1 MEWFLY
7 IAIAVSIGAC
17 RIFINNYI
25 TDYYF
30 KGRDANAQKNF
41 YWLPFIIF
49 GIVCICISGIDFVNV
64 PFYTYAFFILAGAS
78 TAIAGIFYFKALE
91 LSDSTDF
98 GIFSQL
104 SPVFYLILGW
114 IFLGQKI
121 TSTQLIAFI
130 IIISAPILIVLTT
143 KKRSRHLRI
152 KAILYTL
159 LDIAISATATSI
171 FVKLDTGDVNF
182 PTEIGLTLLGNGIGN
197 AIIVFLNPK
206 WRKRYRFVLKSSHH
220 KVLFPLICDATLE
233 VIQKFARNYAL
244 VIASSIALT
253 SAIIDSTKPIVI
265 FFMGIL
271 FSILWPNFG
280 REKMNRKTIIVHL
293 IATILVVI
301 GICLIQ
307 SSQSMV

>member
-1 MEWFLY
+1 MEWFLC
-7 IAIAVSIGAC
+7 IAIAVLISAC

-49 GIVCICISGIDFVNV
+49 GIVCICISGIDFVNI
-64 PFYTYAFFILAGAS
+64 PFYTYLFFILAGAS
-78 TAIAGIFYFKALE
+78 TAVAGIFYFKALE

-104 SPVFYLILGW
+104 SPIFYLILGW
-114 IFLGQKI
+114 VFLGQKI
-121 TSTQLIAFI
+121 TSTQLIAFV
-130 IIISAPILIVLTT
+130 IIISAPILIILTT

-159 LDIAISATATSI
+159 LDIIIAATAASI
-171 FVKLDTGDVNF
+171 FVKLDTGDINF
-182 PTEIGLTLLGNGIGN
+182 ATEIGLTVLGNGIGN
-197 AIIVFLNPK
+197 AIIILLNPR

-220 KVLFPLICDATLE
+220 KVLVPLICDATLE
-233 VIQKFARNYAL
+233 IIQKFARNYAL
-244 VIASSIALT
+244 IIASSIALT
-253 SAIIDSTKPIVI
+253 SAIIDSTKPIMI
-265 FFMGIL
+265 FFMGLL
-271 FSILWPNFG
+271 FTILWPRFG
-280 REKMNRKTIIVHL
+280 REKMKRKVILIHL
-293 IATILVVI
+293 VATILVII

-307 SSQSMV
+307 SS